1 MKPTNAQLE
10 IHAKEIT
17 EMYMNGER
25 SITRIVDRM
34 KAKGYTSSWE
44 FVKATI
50 EKIPEIASKNNM
62 INRTIFN
69 NVEMLESEFVKAY
82 EDINKKLEIFDEMDN
97 SEFKRKVFEWATVHK
112 SKLKLLISTRSHFLK
127 KQALVEGLGN
137 PNTVNFT
144 QMNVLIGDRNMEY
157 LSRLERLGHIT
168 VNDEVLKREIK
179 RQQDKE
185 KEIINLKQEK
195 EL

>member
-1 MKPTNAQLE
+1 MNPTNAQLE
-10 IHAKEIT
+10 LHAKEIT
-17 EMYMNGER
+17 EMSMNGER
-25 SITRIVDRM
+25 SITKISVRM
-34 KAKGYTSSWE
+34 KAKGYTTSLD
-44 FVKATI
+44 FVRKVI
-50 EKIPEIASKNNM
+50 SKIPNIVSENNL

>member
-1 MKPTNAQLE
+1 
-10 IHAKEIT
+10 
-17 EMYMNGER
+17 
-25 SITRIVDRM
+25 M
-34 KAKGYTSSWE
+34 KAKGYTTSLD
-44 FVKATI
+44 FVRKVI
-50 EKIPEIASKNNM
+50 SKIPNIVSENNL

-157 LSRLERLGHIT
+157 LARLERLGHIT

>member
-1 MKPTNAQLE
+1 MKPTKEDNE
-10 IHAKEIT
+10 IYTKEIT
-17 EMYMNGER
+17 DMYMNGET
-25 SITRIVDRM
+25 SISKIEDRM
-34 KAKGYTSSWE
+34 KAKGYSTGKPIIRSVIS
-44 FVKATI
+44 
-50 EKIPEIASKNNM
+50 KIPEIASKNNM

-97 SEFKRKVFEWATVHK
+97 SEFKRKVFEWAAVHK

-127 KQALVEGLGN
+127 KQALAEGLNN

-144 QMNVLIGDRNMEY
+144 QMNVMIGDRNMEY

-185 KEIINLKQEK
+185 KEIIALKQEN